1 MLNQNNN
8 LIAVSFILIILL
20 LGVGIFLLANLKLSK
35 KLNKSFYHLQ
45 LMKIKKLLEQANYII
60 VAMESDKLLDS
71 ALKELG
77 IKGST
82 MGERLKNSTS
92 LGLNLNDV
100 WWAHK
105 LRNRAAHEV
114 GYNISAVNASKMVKI
129 LEVSLKKLG
138 AI

>member
-1 MLNQNNN
+1 MDSS
-8 LIAVSFILIILL
+8 IIIFILIILL
-20 LGVGIFLLANLKLSK
+20 LGVGIFLLANLKLGK

-45 LMKIKKLLEQANYII
+45 LTKIKKLLEQANYTV
-60 VAMESDKLLDS
+60 VAMESDKLLDC
-71 ALKELG
+71 ALRELG
-77 IKGST
+77 IRGST
-82 MGERLKNSTS
+82 MGERLRNCSS

-100 WWAHK
+100 WWTHK

-114 GYNISAVNASKMVKI
+114 GYNISAVNANKIVKI

>member
-1 MLNQNNN
+1 M
-8 LIAVSFILIILL
+8 
-20 LGVGIFLLANLKLSK
+20 
-35 KLNKSFYHLQ
+35 Q
-45 LMKIKKLLEQANYII
+45 LTKIKKLLEQANYTI

-77 IKGST
+77 IRGSA
-82 MGERLKNSTS
+82 MGERLKNCTS

-114 GYNISAVNASKMVKI
+114 GYNISAVNANKIVKI

>member
-1 MLNQNNN
+1 
-8 LIAVSFILIILL
+8 
-20 LGVGIFLLANLKLSK
+20 
-35 KLNKSFYHLQ
+35 
-45 LMKIKKLLEQANYII
+45 
-60 VAMESDKLLDS
+60 MESDKLLDS
-71 ALKELG
+71 TLKELG

>member
-45 LMKIKKLLEQANYII
+45 LTKIKKLLEQANYTI

-77 IKGST
+77 IRGSA
-82 MGERLKNSTS
+82 MGERLKNCTS

-114 GYNISAVNASKMVKI
+114 GYNISAVNANKIVKI